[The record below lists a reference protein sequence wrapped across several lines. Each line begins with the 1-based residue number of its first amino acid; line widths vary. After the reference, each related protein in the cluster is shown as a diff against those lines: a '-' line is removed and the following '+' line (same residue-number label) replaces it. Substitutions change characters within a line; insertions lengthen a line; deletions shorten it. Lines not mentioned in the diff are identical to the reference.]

1 LLHLEKDEK
10 QNDFGGDYQL
20 RKLEEMRK
28 NGLNRGQVE
37 DVVENF
43 MKASPK
49 HFGHYLEVLQV
60 LNSFSKEEISSALQN

>member
-1 LLHLEKDEK
+1 
-10 QNDFGGDYQL
+10 
-20 RKLEEMRK
+20 MRK

-60 LNSFSKEEISSALQN
+60 LNSFSKEEISSALQS